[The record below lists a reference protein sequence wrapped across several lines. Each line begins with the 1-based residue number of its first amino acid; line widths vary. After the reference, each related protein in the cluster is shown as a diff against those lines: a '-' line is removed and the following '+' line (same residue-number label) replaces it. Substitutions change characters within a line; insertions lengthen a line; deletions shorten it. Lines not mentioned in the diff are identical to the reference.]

1 MAKAVAA
8 LAAFAAEILFGALAA
23 LTVFE
28 ATAAFVHADC
38 REDDLVVLRHPCE
51 RLTGLVGLEPLPR
64 LTGVVAGFLSL
75 LGIRQ
80 ASGEDCEGQGGK
92 GYCSFHGLHTS
103 FLCRRAYQ
111 CPTTS

>member
-1 MAKAVAA
+1 MAKAIAA

-28 ATAAFVHADC
+28 ATAAFVHADG

-51 RLTGLVGLEPLPR
+51 RLTDLVGLEPLPR
-64 LTGVVAGFLSL
+64 LTGVVACFLSL

-80 ASGEDCEGQGGK
+80 PVVRIASDKVARVTAIFIVFTRPFCVGG
-92 GYCSFHGLHTS
+92 HTS
-103 FLCRRAYQ
+103 
-111 CPTTS
+111 T